1 MTIKQKYMTKNDCYT
16 AGRKITPQGVMIH
29 STAAPGV
36 MAAAWFDRWNRSY
49 KAGETDRQVC
59 THAFVDNAEAWQY
72 LPWDHRGWH
81 CGGSGNNTH
90 IGIELCEPAGHTYD
104 GAKMVGYDAGRQADY
119 FAAVWDNAVELTAQL
134 CRQYGLDPMEDGVVV
149 CHSEGH
155 ARGIASNHAD
165 VMHWFPQHGKDM
177 DDFRAAVKARL
188 ADESGASGSNGSGG
202 NGDAAANP
210 YPAPAGSLRRG
221 MKGDEVKW
229 LQFALDRQGAGIAI
243 DGSFG
248 AATLA
253 AVQAYQ
259 EGKGLDPDG
268 SVGPLTRAALV
279 ADEVAAAGTASYAAN
294 PYPAPAE
301 TLQRGAKGDEVKWLQ
316 FALNR
321 QGAGIAVDGSFGAD
335 TLAAVKAYQ
344 GKRGLDVD
352 GSVGPLTRAALL
364 ADEAAATGGNG
375 DGSSGAAD
383 TVYTVQAGDTL
394 TRIAKAHGTTWETL
408 ADYNGIENPSL
419 IHVGQEI
426 KIPQG
431 K

>member
-1 MTIKQKYMTKNDCYT
+1 M
-16 AGRKITPQGVMIH
+16 
-29 STAAPGV
+29 
-36 MAAAWFDRWNRSY
+36 
-49 KAGETDRQVC
+49 
-59 THAFVDNAEAWQY
+59 
-72 LPWDHRGWH
+72 
-81 CGGSGNNTH
+81 
-90 IGIELCEPAGHTYD
+90 
-104 GAKMVGYDAGRQADY
+104 
-119 FAAVWDNAVELTAQL
+119 
-134 CRQYGLDPMEDGVVV
+134 
-149 CHSEGH
+149 
-155 ARGIASNHAD
+155 
-165 VMHWFPQHGKDM
+165 
-177 DDFRAAVKARL
+177 
-188 ADESGASGSNGSGG
+188 
-202 NGDAAANP
+202 
-210 YPAPAGSLRRG
+210 
-221 MKGDEVKW
+221 
-229 LQFALDRQGAGIAI
+229 
-243 DGSFG
+243 
-248 AATLA
+248 
-253 AVQAYQ
+253 
-259 EGKGLDPDG
+259 
-268 SVGPLTRAALV
+268 V